1 MGFVGVVVEDFGGI
15 EPDWIVLE
23 RSGGEVVG
31 GGKYCI
37 GFSYTIGML
46 GLITKVWN
54 WYGTG
59 TELKRRLHTP
69 YKKKVS
75 GLKTNYLD

>member
-1 MGFVGVVVEDFGGI
+1 
-15 EPDWIVLE
+15 LE
-23 RSGGEVVG
+23 ALSQIGLCLRDREVKSWGGGE
-31 GGKYCI
+31 YYI
-37 GFSYTIGML
+37 GFSYTIEML

-59 TELKRRLHTP
+59 TELKRRSHTP

-75 GLKTNYLD
+75 GLKANYLH

>member
-1 MGFVGVVVEDFGGI
+1 
-15 EPDWIVLE
+15 
-23 RSGGEVVG
+23 VG

-37 GFSYTIGML
+37 GFSYTIEML